1 MQLWPLIAGLGLF
14 LFGMTQLEGAL
25 KELAGDS
32 FRGLLRRYSST
43 PLKGIAVG
51 AGTTMVLQSSSLVM
65 VLVLAFVGA
74 GLVDLRGA
82 LGVVYGANL
91 GTTMTGW
98 LVATLGFKLDLGS
111 ASLGL
116 LGVGGI
122 GTALLPEGRMRL
134 GARLLIGLGLI
145 LLGLDQMKEG
155 VDAWA
160 ASVDVTPF
168 VQLDRV
174 TLSLVGLAITAV
186 IQSSSATMMI
196 ALSALHGGIL
206 TLPAAAAIAIGS
218 NVGSTLTGVLGSLG
232 GTPDKKR
239 VAAAH
244 VLFNAVT
251 AVAAL
256 VLFDPMLFV
265 IGRVG
270 DPVVALALFHTVF
283 NVMGIALF
291 LPVTRPFADF
301 LGRRFVVS
309 PERIGRFIHRVEPT
323 VVEAALAALDRET
336 RRAVRLAIGLNHE
349 TLRLENPTSSA
360 WRGGSEEEPLA
371 HLPYLDRYQ
380 QLKRLK
386 GEIIAYAAQLQKH
399 GLEPAETLRLNQ
411 LLGAVRDAV
420 LSAKAIKDVREDLVI
435 GRDRDRPRSHPREA
449 LHAQVESFYRTV
461 DGLEPGKE
469 RSLLVEDLAHLRAGL
484 RDHHQQVL
492 EGLYRNAAEDGL
504 DQAELSTLLNLNRA
518 LRRSGRG
525 LLRAL
530 TAYLLGPG
538 EAQVLEET
546 EG

>member
-32 FRGLLRRYSST
+32 FRGLLRRYSAT

-74 GLVDLRGA
+74 GVIDLRGA
-82 LGVVYGANL
+82 LGVIYGANV
-91 GTTMTGW
+91 GTTMTAW
-98 LVATLGFKLDLGS
+98 LVATLGLKLDLGS

-116 LGVGGI
+116 LGIGGI
-122 GTALLPEGRMRL
+122 GTALLPDGPARQS
-134 GARLLIGLGLI
+134 ARLTVGLGLI

-168 VQLDRV
+168 VALDRV
-174 TLSLVGLAITAV
+174 TLSLVGLAVTAV

-196 ALSALHGGIL
+196 ALSAVHGGVL

-239 VAAAH
+239 VATAH

-251 AVAAL
+251 AVVAL
-256 VLFDPMLFV
+256 VLLDPLLFV
-265 IGRVG
+265 VDRVG

-301 LGRRFVVS
+301 LGRRFVVP
-309 PERIGRFIHRVEPT
+309 PELVGRFIHRVEPT
-323 VVEAALAALDRET
+323 VAEAALAALDQET

-349 TLRLENPTSSA
+349 TLRLEKPASSV
-360 WRGGSEEEPLA
+360 WRDGGEEEPLDR
-371 HLPYLDRYQ
+371 LPYLDRYQ
-380 QLKRLK
+380 RLKRLE
-386 GEIIAYAAQLQKH
+386 GEIIAYAAQLQKL
-399 GLEPAETLRLNQ
+399 GLDPAETLRLNQ

-420 LSAKAIKDVREDLVI
+420 LSAKAIKDVREDLAVTP
-435 GRDRDRPRSHPREA
+435 GRDQPRSHPREA

-461 DGLEPGKE
+461 DRLEPGKE

-492 EGLYRNAAEDGL
+492 EGLYRSAARDGL
-504 DQAELSTLLNLNRA
+504 DQVELSTLLNLNRA

-530 TAYLLGPG
+530 AAYLLGPD
-538 EAQVLEET
+538 EAQVLEEA
-546 EG
+546 EA